1 VIDYKTLVGRKGPT
15 FVCTVEAGKIKEYA
29 AAVDDWS
36 DFFWSDDSAEQ
47 YASPTFSHIYRSGKM
62 QAMNS
67 ADLSR
72 FVQGEHDI
80 TYHRPL
86 RPGDRIAYD
95 IEIISVT
102 EKEGR
107 QSGPIALIVLQTL
120 LRDASSGEPVQT
132 IRQTFVGRR

>member
-1 VIDYKTLVGRKGPT
+1 MIDYKPMLGMKGST
-15 FVCTVEAGKIKEYA
+15 FQCTVESGKIKEYA

-36 DFFWSDDSAEQ
+36 DFFWSDDPTIQ
-47 YASPTFSHIYRSGKM
+47 YAPPTFSHIYRSGKM
-62 QAMNS
+62 EAMHL

-86 RPGDRIAYD
+86 RPGEELNYYL
-95 IEIISVT
+95 EIVEVS
-102 EKEGR
+102 EKTGR
-107 QSGPIALIVLQTL
+107 TSGPMALIVLETI
-120 LRDASSGEPVQT
+120 LRDRQGDPVQT

>member
-1 VIDYKTLVGRKGPT
+1 MIDYKYLVGRKGPT
-15 FVCTVEAGKIKEYA
+15 FACTVEAGKIKEYA
-29 AAVDDWS
+29 AAVDDMS
-36 DFFWSDDSAEQ
+36 EFFWSDDPNEQ
-47 YASPTFSHIYRSGKM
+47 YAPPTFSHVYRSGKM
-62 QAMNS
+62 EAMAG

-72 FVQGEHDI
+72 FVQGEHEI

-86 RPGDRIAYD
+86 RPGDKLVYD
-95 IEIISVT
+95 IEVTSVT

-120 LRDASSGEPVQT
+120 LRTPEGEPVQT